1 MEAWMDEGGRS
12 SQSLYLCIYRMGRT
26 PTAPRRRVKATHSS
40 SLVVFKKS
48 KPALL
53 TSNPGA
59 SRHPGKHFPALLP
72 LPAPR

>member
-1 MEAWMDEGGRS
+1 MEAGMAEAGWS
-12 SQSLYLCIYRMGRT
+12 SQSFCLCVYRMGRT

>member
-1 MEAWMDEGGRS
+1 MEAGMAEAGRS
-12 SQSLYLCIYRMGRT
+12 SQSLCLCIYRMGRT

-40 SLVVFKKS
+40 PFVVFKKS

-59 SRHPGKHFPALLP
+59 SRHPGEHFPALLP